1 MPHLLTSCRLY
12 PHAQSCILS
21 GFQEKRKEVRKER
34 ERRKERGREGVR
46 SGTGFPEGVTASHTG
61 SCFSVAAMKLA
72 EATRRSRGVFWLS
85 VQITVSHVRKCD
97 RNLRQPVTLN
107 PESRI
112 RDRRTQACWCSTV
125 QSTILVL
132 VGNFPTHSPYQYDQS
147 CTDTLISQV
156 ILDSIK
162 TTANTNHPIWFIRC
176 L

>member
-12 PHAQSCILS
+12 PRAQSCILS
-21 GFQEKRKEVRKER
+21 GFQEKRKEVREER
-34 ERRKERGREGVR
+34 ERRKERGR
-46 SGTGFPEGVTASHTG
+46 EGVTASHTG

-85 VQITVSHVRKCD
+85 VRITVSHVRKCD

-132 VGNFPTHSPYQYDQS
+132 AGNFPTHSPYQYDQS

-162 TTANTNHPIWFIRC
+162 TIANTNHPIWFIRC